1 MALWLN
7 RSGRHCEHEDKF
19 LKDNRI
25 YLTWGGL
32 DRALGKL
39 KERKDL
45 MAVLEEVYPK
55 FKHFHRVQNSSAK
68 TPGAPRGK
76 RSNPCEGSEK
86 ERRGTRGRRCSSLGD

>member
-32 DRALGKL
+32 DRDLGKL

-55 FKHFHRVQNSSAK
+55 FKHFHRVQNSGQIWAFAQRMSPGDWVSA
-68 TPGAPRGK
+68 P
-76 RSNPCEGSEK
+76 
-86 ERRGTRGRRCSSLGD
+86 